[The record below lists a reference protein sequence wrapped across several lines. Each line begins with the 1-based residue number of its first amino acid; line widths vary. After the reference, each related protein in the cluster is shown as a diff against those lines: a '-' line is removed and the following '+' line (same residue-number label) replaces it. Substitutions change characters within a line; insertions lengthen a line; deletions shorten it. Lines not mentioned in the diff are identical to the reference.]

1 MPGLADEVLSASVW
15 PVAALE
21 EPSLAVVLALAW
33 PVAALAEPAAAVL
46 ASAWPVAALAEPVA
60 AVPALAEV
68 VALAALA
75 EVLPLA
81 ADGRLALCL
90 MVPLEP
96 GLVVDPLL
104 EVQRAGRDECQ

>member
-1 MPGLADEVLSASVW
+1 MPLAVPGLADEVLSASVW

-21 EPSLAVVLALAW
+21 EPSLAVVLAL
-33 PVAALAEPAAAVL
+33 
-46 ASAWPVAALAEPVA
+46 AWPVAALAEPVA